1 MIAAFTPHA
10 HSGEYH
16 YPLPRANED
25 PFVECQE
32 EYQTVMVIH
41 ALASSKIKRDQSL
54 MMGWMLVQYFFNPK
68 FKEVLP
74 AFKPTFNTETMRT
87 QVGFGT
93 ASPHAWLHLT
103 PSREAL
109 EAMMTKSILSQNPE
123 VRNYFGLLATTQ
135 TKHICKPGEF
145 AFTFTAKGAK
155 QMPIGQRVVITKSDY
170 ADRGTDFDI
179 VSPQIGAN
187 RKMAKK
193 WLTKI
198 SQTRCPPARSP
209 ALND

>member
-1 MIAAFTPHA
+1 
-10 HSGEYH
+10 
-16 YPLPRANED
+16 
-25 PFVECQE
+25 
-32 EYQTVMVIH
+32 
-41 ALASSKIKRDQSL
+41 
-54 MMGWMLVQYFFNPK
+54 
-68 FKEVLP
+68 
-74 AFKPTFNTETMRT
+74 
-87 QVGFGT
+87 
-93 ASPHAWLHLT
+93 
-103 PSREAL
+103 
-109 EAMMTKSILSQNPE
+109 MMTKSILSQNPE